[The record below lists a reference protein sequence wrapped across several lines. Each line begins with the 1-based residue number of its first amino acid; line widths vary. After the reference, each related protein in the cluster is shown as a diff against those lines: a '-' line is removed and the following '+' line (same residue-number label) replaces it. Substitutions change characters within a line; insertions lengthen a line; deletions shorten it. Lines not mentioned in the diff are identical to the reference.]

1 MVQKQT
7 IEIPKSETF
16 FSATLMLFLFR
27 IIPDSRHINPAC
39 IMKTSIAQ
47 ISIHRRSMFAA
58 LFSIVSSAALTVFKV
73 FISIIKANEK
83 IINLLKV

>member
-1 MVQKQT
+1 
-7 IEIPKSETF
+7 
-16 FSATLMLFLFR
+16 
-27 IIPDSRHINPAC
+27 
-39 IMKTSIAQ
+39 MKTSIAQ